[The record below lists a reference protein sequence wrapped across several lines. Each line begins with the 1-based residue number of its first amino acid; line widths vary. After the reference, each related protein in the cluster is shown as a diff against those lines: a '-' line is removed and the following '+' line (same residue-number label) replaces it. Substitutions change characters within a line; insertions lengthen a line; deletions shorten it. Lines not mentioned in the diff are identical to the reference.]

1 MNTANTEIDNSK
13 TMSKTI
19 CATQSFL
26 PRKYSMLKF
35 EIILG
40 KNRGLIID
48 CIEKNSSFHLGFFS
62 RLLLQTQ
69 EGNFFSRWA
78 SSQD

>member
-19 CATQSFL
+19 CAAQSFL

-40 KNRGLIID
+40 KDRGL
-48 CIEKNSSFHLGFFS
+48 FS

-69 EGNFFSRWA
+69 EGNFFYRWA